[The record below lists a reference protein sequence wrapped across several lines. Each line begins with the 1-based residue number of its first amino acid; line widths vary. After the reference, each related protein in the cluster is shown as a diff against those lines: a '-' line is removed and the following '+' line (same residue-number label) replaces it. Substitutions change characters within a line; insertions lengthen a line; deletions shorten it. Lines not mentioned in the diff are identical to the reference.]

1 MFTRVLSNHK
11 ASPAPVCWQQPLQ
24 ALCSQP
30 CPVSRGCPVWRGLKL
45 EGWGSVRNLGSRRE
59 GGCCPGVDVSVA
71 QQSHTSESLSPPQAD
86 MWSTCLKQGK
96 KKKNQGEMVISVSPL
111 LLVEGAARIEAP
123 RTLGSL
129 PKGQLSRLLVEAGL
143 NTRMAYGQKGSDNSR
158 TPVLADGSRKCLE
171 RYGVPFLR
179 LP

>member
-1 MFTRVLSNHK
+1 MFTRVLSKHK

-96 KKKNQGEMVISVSPL
+96 KKKSGRNGHLCESPPP
-111 LLVEGAARIEAP
+111 GGGGSQNRGSQDSGFSPQRAALEAP
-123 RTLGSL
+123 G
-129 PKGQLSRLLVEAGL
+129 G
-143 NTRMAYGQKGSDNSR
+143 SR
-158 TPVLADGSRKCLE
+158 TEHKDGLWPE
-171 RYGVPFLR
+171 RQ
-179 LP
+179 